1 MTTPEE
7 IAHEIALDNE
17 AIARCNQCVQGV
29 EELKA
34 HVDDLENVKV
44 AESREMKRKVRKVAK
59 VRAESREMQRKDKER
74 AEERS
79 AMRREMQKKDEPKKE
94 GSTRSGLRKGF
105 L

>member
-1 MTTPEE
+1 MTTPDE

-34 HVDDLENVKV
+34 HVDDLDNKT
-44 AESREMKRKVRKVAK
+44 AERRKMNRTVRKAAKK
-59 VRAESREMQRKDKER
+59 VRAESLAMLMKDKER

-94 GSTRSGLRKGF
+94 STRSGSRKGF

>member
-1 MTTPEE
+1 MMTTPDE

-34 HVDDLENVKV
+34 HVDDLDNKT
-44 AESREMKRKVRKVAK
+44 AERRKMNRTVRKAAK
-59 VRAESREMQRKDKER
+59 VRAESREMQMKDKER

-94 GSTRSGLRKGF
+94 STRSGLRKGF